1 MTPVDIPC
9 KRGCPERSATCH
21 ACCYRYARYEAWR
34 AYVRAARLR
43 DTDMIHAMAAGAIK
57 AKRRRLIENKRR
69 GKCAK

>member
-1 MTPVDIPC
+1 MTPVDMPC

-21 ACCYRYARYEAWR
+21 ACCYRYETWR

-43 DTDMIHAMAAGAIK
+43 DTDLIRAMAAGAIK
-57 AKRRRLIENKRR
+57 AKRRRFTENKRR